1 MKKTLIFIFVFLLFL
16 SSCAGSDDPKTTG
29 ALITDRDP
37 SAMIDEVYALLK
49 DGTETAEYIPQMI
62 TEELTKNNEEY
73 YLGISGIPYTAG
85 AASEALVQPVT
96 YSFTIILL
104 KEGVDYDAQ
113 RKIIE
118 QNVNRSK
125 WVCAFAD
132 EALVVRT
139 GNVIAVIMGPSAV
152 CSELE
157 EAFLSLYHNK

>member
-16 SSCAGSDDPKTTG
+16 SSCTGNGDPGSIG

-37 SAMIDEVYALLK
+37 SAMIDEVYGLLK
-49 DGTETAEYIPQMI
+49 DGTETAQYIPQMI
-62 TEELTKNNEEY
+62 TEDLTANNEEY

-85 AASEALVQPVT
+85 AASEALIQPVT

-104 KEGVDYDAQ
+104 AEGVDYDTQ

-125 WVCAFAD
+125 WVCAAA
-132 EALVVRT
+132 EQALVVRT
-139 GNVIAVIMGPSAV
+139 GNVIAVIMGTSAV

-157 EAFLSLYHNK
+157 EAFLSLYHNE